1 MKLIFK
7 LKMKLKK
14 PKFWDYS
21 KPNYI
26 AYLLLPLSILLQI
39 FKSLQKKERKNFKI
53 KTICVGNIYIGGT
66 GKTSLSIKI
75 NELLSKK
82 NIKSCFIKK
91 YYKDQVDEQNL
102 LQNKSE
108 IFISKNRVKALRNA
122 ETKGYEVAILDDG
135 LQDSSVSCDINFVCF
150 NNINWI
156 GNGLTIPSGPLRE
169 NINNL
174 KKYNHIFLNGN
185 SENLENIIKKI
196 NEINVNSIIHI
207 GEYIPLNIDEFD
219 KKDSYIVFS
228 GIGNHHTFI
237 SMIKKY
243 KLNILKEF
251 EYPDH
256 YKYSKDEINKIF
268 KEAENLK
275 CKIITT
281 EKDFLRI
288 DKNIIN
294 KDQIKYIKSTL
305 KIINEEKLIN
315 ILAEI

>member
-1 MKLIFK
+1 
-7 LKMKLKK
+7 MKLKK

>member
-1 MKLIFK
+1 
-7 LKMKLKK
+7 MKLKK
-14 PKFWDYS
+14 PKFWNYS
-21 KPNYI
+21 KPNLI
-26 AYLLLPLSILLQI
+26 AYLLLPFSILLQI
-39 FKSLQKKERKNFKI
+39 FKSFQKKEGRNFKI

-66 GKTSLSIKI
+66 GKTSLCIKV
-75 NELLSKK
+75 NEFLSKK
-82 NIKSCFIKK
+82 NIKSCFVKK
-91 YYKDQVDEQNL
+91 YYKDQVDEQKL

-108 IFISKNRVKALRNA
+108 IFISKNRIDALHNA
-122 ETKGYEVAILDDG
+122 EMRGYDVAILDDG
-135 LQDSSVSCDINFVCF
+135 LQDSSINCDINFVCF

-185 SENLENIIKKI
+185 SENLESITKKI
-196 NEINVNSIIHI
+196 NEINLNSIIHI

-219 KKDSYIVFS
+219 REDSYIVFS
-228 GIGNHHTFI
+228 GIGNHDTFI

-243 KLNILKEF
+243 KLNIVKEF

-256 YKYSKDEINKIF
+256 YNYSKDEINKIC

-315 ILAEI
+315 TLAEI